1 MPKSWFLE
9 RAEYDFEGHKFYGT
23 KDYDGFLKYYYNDY
37 MTPLPVEKGSHMLLH
52 PTLILMWI
60 VKM

>member
-23 KDYDGFLKYYYNDY
+23 KDYDGFLKYSYNDY
-37 MTPLPVEKGSHMLLH
+37 MTPLPVEKGSHMLLYQVL
-52 PTLILMWI
+52 TLM
-60 VKM
+60 